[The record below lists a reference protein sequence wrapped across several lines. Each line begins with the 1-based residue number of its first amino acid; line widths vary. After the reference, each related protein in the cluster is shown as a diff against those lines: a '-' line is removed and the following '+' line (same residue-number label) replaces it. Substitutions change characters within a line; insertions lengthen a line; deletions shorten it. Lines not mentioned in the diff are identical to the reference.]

1 MRRTGH
7 IRERSPGSWELRY
20 SLGTN
25 PATGKRRVATTTV
38 EGSRKDAEIELRRL
52 LRTVDTGEHVDPT
65 RMTVAEW
72 LATWL
77 AAVREEV
84 SPKTRERYAEIVG
97 NFLVPE
103 LGALHVTRLAPA
115 HIQVA
120 YAKLAVGGRRDGK
133 AGGLSPQT
141 RRHIHRILRTGLSR
155 AVEQQVIAR
164 NPADA
169 FKKRL
174 PKVERREW

>member
-52 LRTVDTGEHVDPT
+52 LRTVDTGE
-65 RMTVAEW
+65 TVAEW

-84 SPKTRERYAEIVG
+84 SPKTHERYAEIVG

-103 LGALHVTRLAPA
+103 LGGCTLQSLHPPISKWLTQNWPS
-115 HIQVA
+115 
-120 YAKLAVGGRRDGK
+120 G
-133 AGGLSPQT
+133 
-141 RRHIHRILRTGLSR
+141 
-155 AVEQQVIAR
+155 
-164 NPADA
+164 ADA
-169 FKKRL
+169 T
-174 PKVERREW
+174 ERQAACRRKPAGIFTAFFGRPYPAPSNSKSSLAIRPTPLRSGSPRWNAAKW